1 MLNKHDTYID
11 KLQDEY
17 LEYLRSSVFKKQLES
32 FINDMKTD
40 ENVNSIKL
48 TELTEFLHDLI
59 NDTKLDENAKVFCY
73 WN

>member
-1 MLNKHDTYID
+1 MPNKHDTCID

-32 FINDMKTD
+32 FINDMKLDKNANPTMLA
-40 ENVNSIKL
+40 KL
-48 TELTEFLHDLI
+48 TELTHDLV
-59 NDTKLDENAKVFCY
+59 NDTNLDKNAETFCY

>member
-1 MLNKHDTYID
+1 MPNKHDTCID
-11 KLQDEY
+11 KLQDGY

-40 ENVNSIKL
+40 ENADSTEL
-48 TELTEFLHDLI
+48 TELTELLHGLI
-59 NDTKLDENAKVFCY
+59 NDTKLDENTEVFCY

>member
-32 FINDMKTD
+32 FINDMKAD
-40 ENVNSIKL
+40 ENADSTELTKL
-48 TELTEFLHDLI
+48 TELMCVLV
-59 NDTKLDENAKVFCY
+59 NDTKLDENAEVFCY

>member
-1 MLNKHDTYID
+1 MPNKHDTCID
-11 KLQDEY
+11 KLQDGY

-40 ENVNSIKL
+40 ENADSTEL
-48 TELTEFLHDLI
+48 TELTELLHGLI
-59 NDTKLDENAKVFCY
+59 NDTKLDENAEVFCY